1 MVRAIEES
9 PTSSILKKRRLIVL
23 RYFFGRN
30 CYSDEPQPEEQVQF
44 SFLRQCLENAMAS
57 ELSPHERD
65 ILRLRL
71 GLDDGVTRS
80 SKEVAELCGGVLT
93 VSDVRTAQVRAF
105 KKLRSPYAVHTQ
117 LLMEYLDKEDL
128 DDF

>member
-1 MVRAIEES
+1 
-9 PTSSILKKRRLIVL
+9 
-23 RYFFGRN
+23 
-30 CYSDEPQPEEQVQF
+30 
-44 SFLRQCLENAMAS
+44 MAS